1 MNNYGV
7 GVIMKKLVGISIFSL
22 QEKYGDRRALEI
34 VSEIGADSADFSLEF
49 NINDYRNK
57 DSVYSKG
64 DEAVREYYS
73 DLKAYADSLGI
84 IIGQTHG
91 KLPGFKNIKE
101 EDDALVE
108 NSRLDCIA
116 TAALGA
122 PVCVIHNA
130 TSIFLGPDPDPELM
144 HKLSFDMFSRIIPYA
159 KENGIKIAT
168 ETFGD
173 AVRFSACDFF
183 GNMPEFEK
191 AYAKIKAVDE
201 LKDWFTVCVDTG
213 HSNKAMRYGNP
224 KPADIIRKMGS
235 EVTVLHLNDNDTFTD
250 QHKIPMTGTIDWKD
264 VFDALDEIGYSGIY
278 NMELALRHFGKDFQI
293 ETAEF
298 AVKLMRYI
306 LKERYGEQALTR

>member
-1 MNNYGV
+1 
-7 GVIMKKLVGISIFSL
+7 MKRLVGISIGSL

-49 NINDYRNK
+49 DRNDYRNK
-57 DSVYSKG
+57 DCVYSKG
-64 DEAVREYYS
+64 DDAVREYYLS
-73 DLKAYADSLGI
+73 LKEYADSLGI

-91 KLPGFKNIKE
+91 KLPGFRNIKA

-116 TAALGA
+116 TAALGS

-159 KENGIKIAT
+159 IENGIKIAT

-183 GNMPEFEK
+183 GNMAEFEK
-191 AYAKIKAVDE
+191 AYNAVKAVDE
-201 LKDWFTVCVDTG
+201 LKDGFTVCVDTG
-213 HSNKAMRYGNP
+213 HSNKAMRYNNP
-224 KPADIIRKMGS
+224 KPADVIRRLGK
-235 EVTVLHLNDNDTFTD
+235 EVTVLHLNDNDTLTD

-278 NMELALRHFGKDFQI
+278 NMELALRHFGKDFQY

-306 LKERYGEQALTR
+306 LKERYGNDA